1 VEPAVKRRV
10 SACAP
15 LVVPCVIALVLTA
28 CGNDSSPSAIN
39 PQGDEAKRIAGV
51 WWLMFGLAIAVYV
64 VVAGFVIVSGL
75 RGRRRG
81 ARDAAGD
88 EPLHDSKFIWV
99 GGIIVPV
106 MILVLLAV
114 VTVHT
119 GAALRNPKAGEL
131 RVDVAGERW
140 WWRVSYHDPSF
151 ETANEIH
158 LPVGRPVA
166 IRLTSD
172 NVVHSFWVPQLA
184 SKVDTIPGQPNVL
197 RFRPEKIGVY
207 RGLCAEFCGIQHARM
222 QFLVIVQSPE
232 DFGRW
237 QARRENPAAEPTSE
251 AAARGRMVFEKEA
264 CAGCHTID
272 GTSAQGTLGP
282 NLTDL
287 GTRSTIASATLD
299 NTTHNLTEWIE
310 NPRKW
315 KPGVIMPP
323 AVISHD
329 DVRAIVAYLESLK

>member
-1 VEPAVKRRV
+1 VEPAVTRRV
-10 SACAP
+10 RGA
-15 LVVPCVIALVLTA
+15 LLVVVPCVFAFVLAA
-28 CGNDSSPSAIN
+28 CGNDSSPSAMD
-39 PQGDEAKRIAGV
+39 PHGDEAKRIAGV
-51 WWLMFGLAIAVYV
+51 WWLMFGLAVVVYV
-64 VVAGFVIVSGL
+64 VVAGFVIVSSL

-81 ARDAAGD
+81 GD
-88 EPLHDSKFIWV
+88 EPRDKPLRDSAFIWI

-106 MILVLLAV
+106 AILALLAV

-119 GAALRNPKAGEL
+119 GAALRNPKADEL
-131 RVDVAGERW
+131 RVDVSGQQW
-140 WWRVSYHDPSF
+140 WWRVTYHDPTF

-172 NVVHSFWVPQLA
+172 NVIHSFWVPQLA
-184 SKVDTIPGQPNVL
+184 SKVDTIPGQTNVL
-197 RFRPEKIGVY
+197 RFRPEKTGVY

-222 QFLVIVQSPE
+222 QFLVIVESPE

-237 QARRENPAAEPTSE
+237 EARRQNPPAEPTSE
-251 AAARGRMVFEKEA
+251 EAARGRMVFEKEA

-272 GTSAQGTLGP
+272 GTSAQGRVGP
-282 NLTDL
+282 NLTDI
-287 GTRSTIASATLD
+287 GIRRTIASATLD
-299 NTTHNLTEWIE
+299 KTTRNLTEWIE
-310 NPRKW
+310 NPRQW